1 MMGIDCDEGRG
12 RWRERERERWSFAL
26 FERYLTS
33 VPTRFLRG
41 LLLPASLF

>member
-1 MMGIDCDEGRG
+1 MEGEE
-12 RWRERERERWSFAL
+12 RERERERWFVAL
-26 FERYLTS
+26 VERYLTS